1 MAESI
6 LRSAGAD
13 KFNSFSAG
21 SIPSGKVHPVAL
33 ELLERFDMSAKDAR
47 SKSWDEFAAEDAP
60 KMDFVFTVC
69 DRAAAEIC
77 PSWPGQPMS
86 AHWGI
91 ADPAIESNDEME
103 VMQRFRT
110 AFAELE
116 RRINIFI
123 NLPFNALDSMRLQR
137 ELDDIGRS

>member
-6 LRSAGAD
+6 LRAVGD
-13 KFNSFSAG
+13 GKFKSFSAG
-21 SIPSGKVHPVAL
+21 SSPAGVIHPTAL
-33 ELLERFDMSAKDAR
+33 ELLRRFDMPLNGLR
-47 SKSWDEFAAEDAP
+47 SKSWDEFATDDAP

-69 DRAAAEIC
+69 DRAAAESC

-91 ADPAIESNDEME
+91 ADPAIESDDELE
-103 VMQRFRT
+103 VMHKFRT

-123 NLPFNALDSMRLQR
+123 NLPFDALDGMRLQR
-137 ELDDIGRS
+137 EIDDIGRA